1 MQDNQTLRQALV
13 PPQALDFEEAIL
25 GNIMSN
31 RNSLLAVIDTL
42 KADFFYTDPNQ
53 KIYKAIT
60 ELFSASQPVDML
72 TVSEQLRKN
81 GDLELVG
88 GLFYLMKIADV
99 KTVINVA
106 YYAKIIEQKFIS
118 RQLISISTE
127 TISESYTDATDV
139 LELVEKTQG
148 KIFSLVSSNYGRDVS
163 VMNDLVLNRLNK
175 YQEPVTNGL
184 TGVGSGFKSF
194 DKITSGFQ
202 PSDLI
207 ILAARPGMGKTAAA
221 LNFAKNAAITYGEP
235 VAVFSLEMSE
245 EQLTDRMISSET
257 DIHLERILKRN
268 FYAGE
273 LERMSNSLVKLASAP
288 LFIDDTP
295 SLSINGLRA
304 KAIRLKSL
312 HGLKM
317 IVVDYLQLMTGN
329 SGNKNGN
336 REQEISTISR
346 GLKALAKELNIP
358 VIALSQLSRQVE
370 SRPDK
375 RPMLSDLRESGAIEQ
390 DADMILF
397 LYRPE
402 YYGLTE
408 DAEGRST
415 GGIAELIIGKHRNGV
430 CDTINLQFNGAK
442 MRFKDLEEAFE
453 EDKPSALQPSET
465 FDVPSNFTIQPSRT
479 FEDEPF

>member
-1 MQDNQTLRQALV
+1 MREEEKNQLRQMGGFV
-13 PPQALDFEEAIL
+13 PPQATDFEEAIL
-25 GNIMSN
+25 GNVMSN
-31 RNSLLAVIDTL
+31 RNSLIEVIDTL
-42 KADFFYTDPNQ
+42 KAEFFYTDANQ

-81 GDLELVG
+81 KDLELVG
-88 GLFYLMKIADV
+88 GLFYLMKLVDV
-99 KTVINVA
+99 KVINVR
-106 YYAKIIEQKFIS
+106 YYAKIIEQKYIGRQMIVIS
-118 RQLISISTE
+118 SEAIQ
-127 TISESYTDATDV
+127 ESYTDATDV

-148 KIFSLVSSNYGRDVS
+148 KIFSLVSSNYGREVS
-163 VMNDLVLNRLNK
+163 TMNELVLNRLSK
-175 YQEPVTNGL
+175 YQEPVSNGL

-221 LNFAKNAAITYGEP
+221 LNFAKNAAMIYNEP

-245 EQLTDRMISSET
+245 EQLTDRMISAES

-268 FYAGE
+268 FFAGE
-273 LERMSNSLVKLASAP
+273 LERMSNTLTNLSVAP
-288 LFIDDTP
+288 LYIDDTP
-295 SLSINGLRA
+295 SLNINGLRA

-336 REQEISTISR
+336 REQEISNISR

-358 VIALSQLSRQVE
+358 VIALSQLSRAVE
-370 SRPDK
+370 SRPGNNK

-408 DAEGRST
+408 DEQGQST
-415 GGIAELIIGKHRNGV
+415 VGMAELIIGKHRNGV
-430 CDTINLQFNGAK
+430 CETVPLQFNGSK
-442 MRFKDLEEAFE
+442 MRFRDLDESFSENFE
-453 EDKPSALQPSET
+453 EEKPSALQPNHEFES
-465 FDVPSNFTIQPSRT
+465 PS
-479 FEDEPF
+479 PF